1 MKRIFAFTLLNLIK
15 GIREK
20 IFYGLLFLLIFF
32 LGLSLFLSTLSVGE
46 NSHVLISAGLSAIEV
61 TGLLL
66 LIFSLTFGF
75 YADRNE
81 RMLEVYLSYFPRYVY
96 TASLFLAYVIL
107 TLIYLL
113 ITGALFMVVL
123 LLNFAFSWAVLAG
136 IYSIAL
142 KLSIIVGISLLFCSL
157 FDSPALA
164 LLTTIFIY
172 TASQIAGQTLRV
184 SASLSGKSFEQ
195 GFFKFLYY
203 LLPNMDKLD
212 IKYQV
217 IYQQLPSTGFFI
229 FISIYTLVYCLFLW
243 ALSTAAFSKK

>member
-1 MKRIFAFTLLNLIK
+1 MNRIIAFTLLNLIK

-20 IFYGLLFLLIFF
+20 VFYGLLFLLIFF

-107 TLIYLL
+107 AFIYLL
-113 ITGALFMVVL
+113 ITGALFIMVL

-136 IYSIAL
+136 IFTIAL

-172 TASQIAGQTLRV
+172 TASQIAGQTLRL
-184 SASLSGKSFEQ
+184 SALSEKPFQQ

-217 IYQQLPSTGFFI
+217 IYQQLPSAGFFI
-229 FISIYTLVYCLFLW
+229 FISVYALIYCLFLW
-243 ALSTAAFSKK
+243 ALSTVAFSKK

>member
-1 MKRIFAFTLLNLIK
+1 MKSILAFTQLNFIK
-15 GIREK
+15 GVREK

-46 NSHVLISAGLSAIEV
+46 NSRVLVSAGLSAIEI

-75 YADRNE
+75 YTDKNA

-96 TASLFLAYVIL
+96 TASLFLAYIL
-107 TLIYLL
+107 LALFYLL
-113 ITGALFMVVL
+113 ITGALLILVL
-123 LLNFAFSWAVLAG
+123 ILNSAFSWAVLAG

-142 KLSIIVGISLLFCSL
+142 KLSIIVGLSLLFCAL

-164 LLTTIFIY
+164 LLTTIFLY
-172 TASQIAGQTLRV
+172 GASQIAGQTLRI
-184 SASLSGKSFEQ
+184 SGISGPSLQQ

-217 IYQQLPSTGFFI
+217 IYQQLPGAGFFI
-229 FISIYTLVYCLFLW
+229 FISFYTLIYCLFLW
-243 ALSTAAFSKK
+243 SLSTLAFSRK

>member
-1 MKRIFAFTLLNLIK
+1 MKRIIAFTLLNLIK
-15 GIREK
+15 GLREK

-46 NSHVLISAGLSAIEV
+46 NSHVLMSAGLSAIEI

-75 YADRNE
+75 YGDRNE
-81 RMLEVYLSYFPRYVY
+81 KMLEVYLSYFPRYVY

-107 TLIYLL
+107 AFFYLL
-113 ITGALFMVVL
+113 ITGALFILVL
-123 LLNFAFSWAVLAG
+123 LLNFAFSWAALAG
-136 IYSIAL
+136 IFSIAL
-142 KLSIIVGISLLFCSL
+142 KLSIVVGINLLFCCVL
-157 FDSPALA
+157 DSPAMA

-172 TASQIAGQTLRV
+172 TASQIAGQTLRL
-184 SASLSGKSFEQ
+184 SALSGQ
-195 GFFKFLYY
+195 PWQQVFFKFLYY

-217 IYQQLPSTGFFI
+217 IYQQLPGAGFFA
-229 FISIYTLVYCLFLW
+229 FISVYTAVYCLFLW
-243 ALSTAAFSKK
+243 ALSTKAFSKK